1 MWFIFQEHVEKIMV
15 ITKSY
20 HLCGHFCNFISLFVL
35 KITFAEKISEEKP
48 KWQTLFE
55 SAEHDISVQHPARTR
70 YLSTPL
76 NSPSF
81 ISIYCWRLHFVLPNF
96 TLRKHELLFLS
107 INMVIERRWPVL
119 CHATALSVHGYICE
133 VMEKAEGDGYVP
145 QTQKYL
151 ALGSED

>member
-1 MWFIFQEHVEKIMV
+1 M
-15 ITKSY
+15 
-20 HLCGHFCNFISLFVL
+20 
-35 KITFAEKISEEKP
+35 
-48 KWQTLFE
+48 
-55 SAEHDISVQHPARTR
+55 
-70 YLSTPL
+70 
-76 NSPSF
+76 
-81 ISIYCWRLHFVLPNF
+81 LPNF

-107 INMVIERRWPVL
+107 INMVIERRRPVF